1 MEYEDD
7 YERIYYIRLLDDIHN
22 YFPDLLYN
30 PSRFGTVRD
39 VLGYV
44 QEQTQSRF
52 NLFQRGFRRYRQRPI
67 PSPATQIP
75 PMPLP
80 LPFPLTQPRGQRF
93 NPSTGLTG
101 QVDLVT
107 ETFDITPLLSGFTP
121 SDNGASGNYLDTLM
135 RIIMGGRNQEPVI
148 ISPSAQ
154 QINEATCLK
163 MASAEDEDEQCAV
176 CQEAYTEGQAM
187 RKIHHCGHA
196 FHKNCIDIWFQRN
209 VYCPV
214 CRFDI
219 RDHTDTPQ
227 QPQQQSTQE

>member
-30 PSRFGTVRD
+30 HSRFGTVRD

-52 NLFQRGFRRYRQRPI
+52 NLFQRGYRRYRQRPI
-67 PSPATQIP
+67 PAPSTPPP

-80 LPFPLTQPRGQRF
+80 LPQPQTRAQRTQRF

-101 QVDLVT
+101 HVDLVT
-107 ETFDITPLLSGFTP
+107 ETFDITPLLSSFAP
-121 SDNGASGNYLDTLM
+121 SAAADGTSGNYFDTLM
-135 RIIMGGRNQEPVI
+135 RMLITGRNQEPVI
-148 ISPSAQ
+148 VTPSAQ
-154 QINEATCLK
+154 QINDATCLK
-163 MASAEDEDEQCAV
+163 MASTEDEDEQCAV
-176 CQEAYTEGQAM
+176 CQESYTEGQAL
-187 RKIHHCGHA
+187 RKIHHCGHI

-219 RDHTDTPQ
+219 RDHIV
-227 QPQQQSTQE
+227 SQEAAAQE